1 MNTLFESADHFTRT
15 LNDRLEPR
23 VKTHLKHVYSTLTA
37 TVLSASLGAYLH
49 LYTNLAATLGPLTQL
64 FVTLGLCL
72 ALMFT
77 KDNGKNRNLRLG
89 YLLGI
94 GFFSGFSMGPLI
106 EMTLYIDTSIL
117 PTAIL
122 STAFIFGCFTLSAIF
137 SDRRQSL
144 YITGLASSVA
154 TFVFSLALMNI
165 FLNSY
170 LIYKTSLYLSF
181 GVMCALVIIDT
192 VRIIDLRARGDTDY
206 IMHACMLFQDLVQ
219 IFRHLLV
226 ILSEKDRSN
235 KRKKQR
241 D

>member
-1 MNTLFESADHFTRT
+1 MNNLFESANHFTRT
-15 LNDRLEPR
+15 LNDRLKPR
-23 VKTHLKHVYSTLTA
+23 VKTHLKRVYSTLTA
-37 TVLSASLGAYLH
+37 TVLAASLGGYLH

-77 KDNGKNRNLRLG
+77 KDNGQNRNQRLG

-144 YITGLASSVA
+144 YITGLASSAA

-170 LIYKTSLYLSF
+170 LIYKTYLYITF
-181 GVMCALVIIDT
+181 GVMCALVMIDT
-192 VRIIDLRARGDTDY
+192 VRIIDLADLGETDY

-219 IFRHLLV
+219 IFRHLLI
-226 ILSEKDRSN
+226 ILSEKERSN
-235 KRKKQR
+235 KRKKNR

>member
-1 MNTLFESADHFTRT
+1 
-15 LNDRLEPR
+15 
-23 VKTHLKHVYSTLTA
+23 
-37 TVLSASLGAYLH
+37 
-49 LYTNLAATLGPLTQL
+49 
-64 FVTLGLCL
+64 
-72 ALMFT
+72 
-77 KDNGKNRNLRLG
+77 
-89 YLLGI
+89 
-94 GFFSGFSMGPLI
+94 MGPLI

-170 LIYKTSLYLSF
+170 LIYKVRSTFDVTLLSQQLLIVFLHLLQTSLYLSF

-206 IMHACMLFQDLVQ
+206 IM
-219 IFRHLLV
+219 
-226 ILSEKDRSN
+226 
-235 KRKKQR
+235 
-241 D
+241 

>member
-49 LYTNLAATLGPLTQL
+49 LYTNLAATLL